1 MKIKNKSGIEPTGGH
16 VLILPDNIEEAD
28 KTYKAAKEAGIVLL
42 ETAVDKEQ
50 AAATSGKI
58 IAIGDSAWVDID
70 DGSPWAAVGDRVV
83 YGRYAGKVLKGQ
95 DEVNYTLIND
105 NDIIA
110 RLLF

>member
-1 MKIKNKSGIEPTGGH
+1 MSINNSGIEPTGGH
-16 VLILPDNIEEAD
+16 ILILPDATERQTA
-28 KTYKAAKEAGIVLL
+28 AGIIIPDTV
-42 ETAVDKEQ
+42 ADKEQ
-50 AAATSGKI
+50 AAATSGVVI
-58 IAIGDSAWVDID
+58 SIGASAWVDID
-70 DGSPWAAVGDRVV
+70 DGSPWAKVGDRVV